1 MSMCHPFLPSH
12 ALPNSL
18 KPRNI
23 HRFAGVDVRNGLA
36 MVQRQCFLSAP
47 QWVTLFQ
54 LERILLYNFTFL
66 RSMVRIGVP
75 NAMKR
80 FVWIR
85 EKAPKPRMVLN
96 FLPVSLPKFTTL
108 RDLTLGLPRWSPKQL
123 PSLN

>member
-66 RSMVRIGVP
+66 RSMVRCG
-75 NAMKR
+75 A
-80 FVWIR
+80 
-85 EKAPKPRMVLN
+85 L
-96 FLPVSLPKFTTL
+96 FTPHSMDASFIL
-108 RDLTLGLPRWSPKQL
+108 
-123 PSLN
+123 